1 MRSGVE
7 STVGPGEGLARRNP
21 QRPAEGPPPLPIR
34 LSATGLRRALAVS
47 QRSVV
52 TELCFLETFA
62 SRPRLQG

>member
-21 QRPAEGPPPLPIR
+21 QRPAEGLLPLPIWR
-34 LSATGLRRALAVS
+34 LASCLRRALAVS

-62 SRPRLQG
+62 SRPRL